1 MAAGEKKD
9 LVDRELESTARK
21 EEVGQT
27 ELETSEAIAQ
37 LFNSTIILAPLY
49 RDLAISLRQQEFKVK
64 FQLSKC

>member
-9 LVDRELESTARK
+9 LVDREQESTARK
-21 EEVGQT
+21 EEAGQT

-37 LFNSTIILAPLY
+37 PFNSTIILAPLY
-49 RDLAISLRQQEFKVK
+49 RGLAISLRQQEFKVK